1 MIILTLGVVFLSLNV
16 ITVSYQ
22 NIQML
27 NRAKLIK
34 CGLSDYTCHSFSN
47 TMQPISKSV
56 KGGCVMRP
64 ITRLRTLESLQ
75 RAIDETVADIEAAEE
90 MIEAET
96 SEAVKMQLRE
106 RNEIRKQ
113 ELYSLRDAILDDVE
127 IRRDIY

>member
-1 MIILTLGVVFLSLNV
+1 
-16 ITVSYQ
+16 
-22 NIQML
+22 
-27 NRAKLIK
+27 
-34 CGLSDYTCHSFSN
+34 
-47 TMQPISKSV
+47 MQPISKSV